1 MPDMN
6 QNSNESVI
14 QTATAIRDGLLEAAK
29 RDPSVIFM
37 AEGVEDPTGVF
48 GTLSG
53 IGDVIGKE
61 RMIETPV
68 AENATVGAA
77 VGAAMAG
84 KRPVVSFHRVE
95 FALLAMEQIINNAA
109 KMNYL
114 SRGKHPIPIV
124 IRLVVGRG
132 WGQGPNHSQSLESVF
147 SHIPGL
153 KVILPTFPADA
164 KGLITAAVED
174 PNPVICIENRWC
186 HYVEGNV
193 PNGYYSIPLDGPK
206 VIRKGSDFTVVSTS
220 YMTLEATMAAE
231 KLSDIGIEVEI
242 LDLRVTR
249 PLNLDQIEKSVRKT
263 GHLLTVDLGWVE
275 YGVGAEIIAST
286 VGRAMDALNA
296 SPQRLGI
303 AAHPTPSSRGLVS
316 QYYPDA
322 VEIARSICESINLS
336 EAKKNKVLSQIQKM
350 RTSALIDTPHPAF
363 KGPF

>member
-1 MPDMN
+1 MPELN
-6 QNSNESVI
+6 QNANGAVI
-14 QTATAIRDGLLEAAK
+14 QTATAIRDGLLESAK
-29 RDPSVIFM
+29 RDPNVIFM
-37 AEGVEDPTGVF
+37 AEGIEDPTGVF

-53 IGDVIGKE
+53 IGDVIGSD

-77 VGAAMAG
+77 IGAAMAG

-132 WGQGPNHSQSLESVF
+132 WGQGPNHSQSLESLF

-153 KVILPTFPADA
+153 KVILPTFPSDA

-174 PNPVICIENRWC
+174 QNPVICIENRWC
-186 HYVEGNV
+186 HYVEGRV
-193 PNGYYSIPLDGPK
+193 PNGYYSVPLDGPK
-206 VIRKGSDFTVVSTS
+206 IIREGSDFTVVSTS
-220 YMTLEATMAAE
+220 YMTLEAKMAAE
-231 KLSDIGIEVEI
+231 KLSDIGVDVEI

-249 PLNLDQIEKSVRKT
+249 PLQIDKIEKSVRKT

-275 YGVGAEIIAST
+275 YGIGAEIIAST
-286 VGRAMDALNA
+286 VSRAMDALKA
-296 SPQRLGI
+296 PPQRLGV
-303 AAHPTPSSRGLVS
+303 AAHPTPSSRGLIS

-322 VEIARSICESINLS
+322 VEIARNICETIGLS
-336 EAKKNKVLSQIQKM
+336 ENKKNKVLSEIREM